1 MDVYQKLREMDLAL
15 PTLPVSG
22 GNYALVTKT
31 GNLLFTSGQT
41 PKENGVLI
49 KKGKVGREVS
59 EEEGYQL
66 AKRCTLN
73 ALAAVENAAGS
84 LDNVVRIVKVTV
96 FVSSDPAFT
105 AQAKVAHGAT
115 DLLVELFGAEN
126 GRPARSA
133 VGMAVLPGDAPCE
146 VELIAEVK
154 EQ

>member
-1 MDVYQKLREMDLAL
+1 MDVYQKLREMDLKL
-15 PTLPVSG
+15 PALPVSG

-49 KKGKVGREVS
+49 KKGKLGAEVS
-59 EEEGYQL
+59 LEEGYEL

-73 ALAAVENAAGS
+73 ALAAIENAAGS
-84 LDNVVRIVKVTV
+84 LDKVVRIVKATV
-96 FVSSDPAFT
+96 FVSSAPTFIG
-105 AQAKVAHGAT
+105 QAKVANGAT
-115 DLLVELFGAEN
+115 DLLVALFGEDN

-146 VELIAEVK
+146 VELIVEVSA
-154 EQ
+154 